1 MPRKK
6 QRKRKSP
13 PSSTSHARE
22 YQGTVDMTRSGM
34 AYIMVEGL
42 DKDIRVRQKNL
53 NSALHG
59 DEVLVKVIPRRKKG
73 ARMEGEVL
81 QVIRRKRQ
89 EFTGVLQ
96 IIAHEA
102 FVVPDDEHLPKVHVD
117 ADHIHDAQPGD
128 KVVVKI
134 LRWQGTH
141 HLPEGEITQV
151 LDPGLTSANDVAMK
165 EILISHGFPLVFPN
179 EVMQELLHLPEY
191 IPEKEIAHR
200 KDVRNITTFT
210 IDPIDARDFDDAL
223 SFKMLKNGLYE
234 IGVHIADVSYYVLPG
249 TALDEEAYRRAT
261 SVYLPDRVLP
271 MLPEKISN
279 ELCSLRPHEDK
290 LCFSVIFHVTAHA
303 EIKKH
308 WIGKT
313 VIRSDRRFTYEE
325 VQEIIEA
332 HAAEEAEMMLKEKDA
347 PAFVGEIMMLHHIA
361 QQLRRERIA
370 NGAINFSSSEVRF
383 ILDERAFPIGITIKE
398 SKAAHQLIEEMMLL
412 ANRTIA
418 EFAAKY
424 TYQHRPIPFPY
435 RVHDQP
441 DEEKL
446 KIFSAFAL
454 KFGHRFDLSTPQSIA
469 ASFNKMLAL
478 VQGRPEQQVLES
490 LGIRTMAKAVYST
503 ENIGHYGLG
512 FDHYCHFTS
521 PIRRYPDL
529 MVHRIIQQCLEGKI
543 VPDKELEKKCRHCSE
558 MERHA
563 MEAEREATKY
573 KQVEY
578 MMQHI
583 GEVFDGVISGVAPF
597 GFWVETIDTKCEGMI
612 SIQSLLS
619 IDEFRYSETEY
630 ALIGIHTG
638 RRFRFGDTV
647 TILVAGANLQKRQL
661 DYELVEVVEQHH
673 ISKRKKRSKS

>member
-1 MPRKK
+1 MARKK
-6 QRKRKSP
+6 RGKTKKSAA
-13 PSSTSHARE
+13 TAERE
-22 YQGTVDMTRSGM
+22 YQGIVDMTRSGV

-42 DKDIRVRQKNL
+42 EKDIRVKQKNL
-53 NSALHG
+53 NTAMHG
-59 DEVLVKVIPRRKKG
+59 DEVLVKIIPHRQKAG
-73 ARMEGEVL
+73 RMEGEVL
-81 QVIRRKRQ
+81 QVINRKRH

-96 IIAHEA
+96 VAA
-102 FVVPDDEHLPKVHVD
+102 SKTFVAPDDEHLPHVLV
-117 ADHIHDAQPGD
+117 APEHVHDAKPGD

-134 LRWQGTH
+134 LRWKGAGR
-141 HLPEGEITQV
+141 LPEGEITQI
-151 LDPGLTSANDVAMK
+151 LDPGLTGTNDVAMK
-165 EILISHGFPLVFPN
+165 EILVSHGFPLVFPN
-179 EVMQELLHLPEY
+179 EVMQELLHLPER
-191 IPEKEIAHR
+191 IPDTEIQQR
-200 KDVRNITTFT
+200 KDVRDLITFT
-210 IDPIDARDFDDAL
+210 IDPVDARDFDDAL
-223 SFKMLKNGLYE
+223 SFRILKNGWFE
-234 IGVHIADVSYYVLPG
+234 VGVHIADVSYYVLPG

-290 LCFSVIFHVTAHA
+290 LCFSVIFQITPHG

-308 WIGKT
+308 WIGRT
-313 VIRSDRRFTYEE
+313 IIRSKRRFTYEE

-332 HAAEEAEMMLKEKDA
+332 HRNEDLDSLLHKPANEPFVRELML
-347 PAFVGEIMMLHHIA
+347 LHHLA
-361 QQLRRERIA
+361 QHLRKERIA
-370 NGAINFSSSEVRF
+370 HGAINFSSSEVRF
-383 ILDERAFPIGITIKE
+383 VLDERAFPVGIVVKE
-398 SKAAHQLIEEMMLL
+398 SKEAHQLIEEMMLL
-412 ANRTIA
+412 ANRTVA

-424 TYQHRPIPFPY
+424 RYKQQPIPFPY

-529 MVHRIIQQCLEGKI
+529 MVHRILQQCLEGHI

-558 MERHA
+558 MERQA

-612 SIQSLLS
+612 SLQSLAS

-638 RRFRFGDTV
+638 KRFRFGDTV
-647 TILVAGANLQKRQL
+647 TILVAAANLQKRQL
-661 DYELVEVVEQHH
+661 DYELVEVLTQPAG
-673 ISKRKKRSKS
+673 SRKKRHKRS

>member
-1 MPRKK
+1 MARKK
-6 QRKRKSP
+6 NTKKKKSTA
-13 PSSTSHARE
+13 SAGRE
-22 YQGTVDMTRSGM
+22 YKGIVDMTRSGL
-34 AYIMVEGL
+34 AYIVVEGL
-42 DKDIRVRQKNL
+42 EKDIRVRQKNL
-53 NSALHG
+53 NTAMHG
-59 DEVLVKVIPRRKKG
+59 DEVLVKIIPHRQKG
-73 ARMEGEVL
+73 GRMEGEVL
-81 QVIRRKRQ
+81 QVINRKRN

-96 IIAHEA
+96 VAGANA
-102 FVVPDDEHLPKVHVD
+102 FVVPDDEHLPHVLVD
-117 ADHIHDAQPGD
+117 VEHMHEAKPGD

-134 LRWQGTH
+134 LRWRGAH
-141 HLPEGEITQV
+141 RLPEGEITQV
-151 LDPGLTSANDVAMK
+151 LDPGLTGANDVAMK
-165 EILISHGFPLVFPN
+165 EILVSHGFPLVFPN
-179 EVMQELLHLPEY
+179 EVMQELLHLPER
-191 IPEKEIAHR
+191 IPEIEFSKR
-200 KDVRNITTFT
+200 KDIREVLTFT
-210 IDPIDARDFDDAL
+210 IDPVDARDFDDAL
-223 SFKMLKNGLYE
+223 SFRILKNGWYE
-234 IGVHIADVSYYVLPG
+234 VGVHIADVSYYVLPG

-279 ELCSLRPHEDK
+279 ELCSLRPNEDK
-290 LCFSVIFHVTAHA
+290 LCFSVIFQITPDGQM
-303 EIKKH
+303 KKH

-313 VIRSDRRFTYEE
+313 VIRSKRRFTYEE
-325 VQEIIEA
+325 VQAIIEA
-332 HAAEEAEMMLKEKDA
+332 HREKDPEHFIHA
-347 PAFVGEIMMLHHIA
+347 TSYEPYVRELMLLHHLA
-361 QQLRRERIA
+361 QRFRKERIA
-370 NGAINFSSSEVRF
+370 HGAINFSSSEVRF
-383 ILDERAFPIGITIKE
+383 VLDERAFPIGILIKE
-398 SKAAHQLIEEMMLL
+398 SKEAHQLIEEMMLL
-412 ANRTIA
+412 ANRTVA
-418 EFAAKY
+418 EFAS
-424 TYQHRPIPFPY
+424 TYRYKQQPIPFPY

-529 MVHRIIQQCLEGKI
+529 MVHRILQQCLEGKVI
-543 VPDKELEKKCRHCSE
+543 PDRELEKKCRHCSE

-563 MEAEREATKY
+563 MDAEREATKY

-583 GEVFDGVISGVAPF
+583 GEVYDGVISGVAPF
-597 GFWVETIDTKCEGMI
+597 GFWVETIETKCEGMI
-612 SIQSLLS
+612 SLQSLAS

-647 TILVAGANLQKRQL
+647 TILVAAANLQKRQL
-661 DYELVEVVEQHH
+661 DYELVEVLDQPV
-673 ISKRKKRSKS
+673 STRKKKHKKS

>member
-1 MPRKK
+1 MSRKK
-6 QRKRKSP
+6 SVKKKKS
-13 PSSTSHARE
+13 TAAAGKK
-22 YQGTVDMTRSGM
+22 YQGIVDMTRSGV

-42 DKDIRVRQKNL
+42 AKDIRVRQKNL
-53 NSALHG
+53 NTAMHG
-59 DEVLVKVIPRRKKG
+59 DEVLVKIFPQRQKG
-73 ARMEGEVL
+73 GRMEGEVL
-81 QVIRRKRQ
+81 QVVNRKRN

-96 IIAHEA
+96 IAGARA
-102 FVVPDDEHLPKVHVD
+102 FVVPDDEHLPQVLVD
-117 ADHIHDAQPGD
+117 AEHLHEAKAGD

-134 LRWQGTH
+134 LRWKGAH
-141 HLPEGEITQV
+141 RLPEGEVTQI

-165 EILISHGFPLVFPN
+165 EILVSHGFPLVFPN
-179 EVMQELLHLPEY
+179 EVMQELLHLPDR
-191 IPEKEIAHR
+191 IPDSEISKR
-200 KDVRNITTFT
+200 KDVRDILTFT
-210 IDPIDARDFDDAL
+210 IDPVDARDFDDAL
-223 SFKMLKNGLYE
+223 SFRMLKNGLFE
-234 IGVHIADVSYYVLPG
+234 VGVHIADVSHYVLPG

-290 LCFSVIFHVTAHA
+290 LCFSVIFQISSKA
-303 EIKKH
+303 EIKKY

-332 HAAEEAEMMLKEKDA
+332 NREKEAESFLHASTDEPFVRELML
-347 PAFVGEIMMLHHIA
+347 LHHLA
-361 QQLRRERIA
+361 QRLRKERIA
-370 NGAINFSSSEVRF
+370 NGAINFSSAEVRF
-383 ILDERAFPIGITIKE
+383 VLDERAFPIGIVIKE
-398 SKAAHQLIEEMMLL
+398 SKEAHQLIEEMMLL
-412 ANRTIA
+412 ANRTVA
-418 EFAAKY
+418 EFASKY
-424 TYQHRPIPFPY
+424 RYKQQPIPFPY

-512 FDHYCHFTS
+512 FDQYCHFTS

-529 MVHRIIQQCLEGKI
+529 MVHRILQQCLEGKI
-543 VPDKELEKKCRHCSE
+543 IPDRELEKKCRHCSE

-612 SIQSLLS
+612 SLQSLAS

-647 TILVAGANLQKRQL
+647 TILVAAANLQKRQL
-661 DYELVEVVEQHH
+661 DYELVEVLEQPAGPRKR
-673 ISKRKKRSKS
+673 KRKKS